1 LSVRTRASVSEF
13 FKFPVTAGIIGM
25 AIAVTILG
33 KTGRSIDP
41 LTMNV
46 LAFEGQPWRIWT
58 SALPHADVLHILFN
72 VMMLWTFGTV
82 FEQIWGPL
90 RTLAIFAV
98 LQAGAVLGEYAL
110 FSSGIGLSG
119 IVYGL
124 FGMLVVLERRDPRF
138 AGAMDTRTI
147 WILVGWFFFCIVMT
161 VFDVMAIAN
170 AAHGVGALVGY
181 LLGLTLAGRG
191 RAKRIAAGAGVA
203 GVLAATVLGA
213 TLFRPIVNLS
223 HYGGLDSAQLGLEL
237 LDKDRAESARHFRR
251 AVEINPKDSPSW
263 YNLGLAI
270 YRMDDPEGAIEP
282 FRRALALDP
291 TDEQYRS
298 GLAKAQALV
307 KQRLEKSH

>member
-58 SALPHADVLHILFN
+58 SALPHGDVLHILFN

-98 LQAGAVLGEYAL
+98 LQAGAVLAEYAL

-161 VFDVMAIAN
+161 VLDLMAIAN
-170 AAHGVGALVGY
+170 AAHGFGALLGY
-181 LLGLTLAGRG
+181 LLGLALAGRG
-191 RAKRIAAGAGVA
+191 RTKRIAAGAGVA
-203 GVLAATVLGA
+203 AVLAATVLGA
-213 TLFRPIVNLS
+213 TIFRPVVNLS
-223 HYGGLDSAQLGLEL
+223 VYGGVDSAQLGYEM
-237 LDKDRAESARHFRR
+237 LDKDRAESAHHLRR
-251 AVEINPKDSPSW
+251 AVEMNPKDSASW
-263 YNLGLAI
+263 YNLGLVLV
-270 YRMDDPEGAIEP
+270 RMGDSAGAIEP
-282 FRRALALDP
+282 LQRAVALDP
-291 TDEQYRS
+291 ADKQYRS
-298 GLAKAQALV
+298 ALEAAQVLS
-307 KQRLEKSH
+307 KQRLEKAH